1 MIGSI
6 RHRQRRATGNLLL
19 LPGALWLVVLFLV
32 PLAVM
37 VAVSFGSTNIVNQ
50 PVYGWHPGNY
60 TQVMHSDYLQVAVRT
75 LVYGVVTTAI
85 SLVVSYPVG
94 YVIARYGGRARGLL
108 ISLILLP
115 WLVDYLIR
123 IYAWVVLLSDQGVV
137 NSALHFLG
145 MHGNPPVQF
154 LNTPFAVIGGLVYG
168 YFPFMV
174 LPIYGTL
181 EQLDGSLI
189 EAGRDLYG
197 SSWATFRH
205 VTWPLSRAAA
215 GVGCLL
221 VFLPVLG
228 DFATAQL
235 LGGTSTFMLGNLIG
249 TQFLESGS
257 PNLGAVL
264 TVLLSAA
271 LLAAIVIGGRIIG
284 RRNLERIL

>member
-1 MIGSI
+1 MTGSA
-6 RHRQRRATGNLLL
+6 RHRQRRIAGNALL
-19 LPGALWLVVLFLV
+19 LPGALWLIVLFLV

-37 VAVSFGSTNIVNQ
+37 VAVSFGTTNIVNQ
-50 PVYGWHPGNY
+50 PVYGWNPGNY
-60 TQVMHSDYLQVAVRT
+60 AQILHSDYLQVAVRT
-75 LVYGVVTTAI
+75 LVYALITTAV
-85 SLVVSYPVG
+85 SLVVSYPVA
-94 YVIARYGGRARGLL
+94 YVIARYGGRAKGVL
-108 ISLILLP
+108 ICLILLP

-123 IYAWVVLLSDQGVV
+123 IYAWVVLLSNQGVV
-137 NSALHFLG
+137 NSFLAFLG
-145 MHGNPPVQF
+145 VHGNPPVQF
-154 LNTPFAVIGGLVYG
+154 LNTPLAVIGGLVYG

-181 EQLDGSLI
+181 EQLDGRLI

-197 SSWATFRH
+197 SRWATFRH

-235 LGGTSTFMLGNLIG
+235 LGGTGTFMLGNLIG
-249 TQFLESGS
+249 SQFLESGS

-264 TVLLSAA
+264 TVLLSVV
-271 LLAAIVIGGRIIG
+271 LLVAIVVAGSVLGK
-284 RRNLERIL
+284 RNLERVL